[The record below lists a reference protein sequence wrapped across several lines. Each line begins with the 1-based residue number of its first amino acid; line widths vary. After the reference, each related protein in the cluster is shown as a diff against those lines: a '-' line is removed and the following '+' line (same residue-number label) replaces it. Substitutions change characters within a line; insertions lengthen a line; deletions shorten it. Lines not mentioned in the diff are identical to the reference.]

1 MKKLMLLCSA
11 GLLLGGCGGEKSEYE
26 RYYEADYQPDTTV
39 VARTSE
45 PATPKPAAEPE
56 VVSEFAEGAKLIA
69 ASDCKSCHQE
79 EIRVVGPAYVDVA
92 EKYEF
97 TEENVDYL
105 AGKIIQGGSGVWGQV
120 AMIPHPD
127 LSEEDAKEM
136 ARYVLS
142 LGKEE

>member
-11 GLLLGGCGGEKSEYE
+11 GLLLAGCGGDKSEYE
-26 RYYEADYQPDTTV
+26 RYYEDDYQPDTTV
-39 VARTSE
+39 VAR
-45 PATPKPAAEPE
+45 ANKPAENKPTEPE

-92 EKYEF
+92 EKYEP
-97 TEENVDYL
+97 TDKNVDYL
-105 AGKIIQGGSGVWGQV
+105 AQKIIKGGSGVWGEV

-127 LSEEDAKEM
+127 LKEEDAKEM

-142 LGKEE
+142 LGKEEE